1 MPGKRV
7 GANVE
12 KLAMYFL
19 EIGKVPTWTEYQN
32 DKYNIPIKV
41 TSFGHVFTSWKQAV
55 NLVRKT
61 RPDVWVELHT
71 TPKPEQVA
79 KPVAPKPAPKLSVK
93 KDPLSKLGSSKKEK

>member
-41 TSFGHVFTSWKQAV
+41 TSFGHVFTSWKQA
-55 NLVRKT
+55 RM
-61 RPDVWVELHT
+61 D
-71 TPKPEQVA
+71 
-79 KPVAPKPAPKLSVK
+79 
-93 KDPLSKLGSSKKEK
+93 

>member
-19 EIGKVPTWTEYQN
+19 EVGKVPTWAEYQN

-61 RPDVWVELHT
+61 RPDVWIELHT
-71 TPKPEQVA
+71 
-79 KPVAPKPAPKLSVK
+79 KPVAPKPAPKPAPKATAKKPVVK
-93 KDPLSKLGSSKKEK
+93 VASKKEK